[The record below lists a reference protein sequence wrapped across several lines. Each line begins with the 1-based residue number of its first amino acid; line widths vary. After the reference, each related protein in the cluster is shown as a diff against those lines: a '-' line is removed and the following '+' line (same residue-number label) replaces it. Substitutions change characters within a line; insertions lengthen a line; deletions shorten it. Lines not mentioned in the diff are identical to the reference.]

1 MVRDDP
7 LHVSQEVL
15 DEVKDPWILEDPD
28 DALENLNYVGPLSYK
43 RVKKYE
49 YVFHPRNRI
58 DKSKFAWRSAE
69 IKYIPLC
76 TCLIK
81 KKEWITN
88 VAREI
93 GLGPSLFLM
102 T

>member
-1 MVRDDP
+1 
-7 LHVSQEVL
+7 
-15 DEVKDPWILEDPD
+15 
-28 DALENLNYVGPLSYK
+28 LSYK
-43 RVKKYE
+43 RVKKNE

-58 DKSKFAWRSAE
+58 DKSKFAWRSVE

-81 KKEWITN
+81 KKEWITD